1 MKDACTS
8 QECTLD
14 RPRALKRK
22 LNPKRV
28 HEMWLHSAT
37 TNRPYPDTFHASAC
51 KDPNTFLDDLMDG
64 LDDINPGCVLYKT
77 LNSKSADVSSV
88 CVILNQISC
97 MLTMLICQPM
107 IVKVAKAVAVVK
119 VEL

>member
-1 MKDACTS
+1 MKNACTS

-37 TNRPYPDTFHASAC
+37 TNRPYPDTFQASAC
-51 KDPNTFLDDLMDG
+51 KDPNTFLEDLMDG
-64 LDDINPGCVLYKT
+64 LETCFR
-77 LNSKSADVSSV
+77 KSRKE
-88 CVILNQISC
+88 ILNR
-97 MLTMLICQPM
+97 
-107 IVKVAKAVAVVK
+107 
-119 VEL
+119 